1 MKKRS
6 KFFSVIEIIVI
17 ALLILIIAGML
28 FLYFTFSETGTA
40 AEIFGST
47 VYQTQAVNM
56 QPAVPTGCAVIGKKS
71 AVSSA
76 KTQDVV
82 LCRIDDKI
90 VVARIV
96 DILNE
101 DGKNYYTMHFDTAPE
116 NDVHVITQSDIIAAG
131 IKTWVFLGKL
141 LTFARSTTG
150 IMIVIILPSFIII
163 ILQVIKIVNSKHTHE
178 EAVSLADLEDI
189 MRSDDYPEEAFLPI
203 DKSTSTDKPD
213 MSGKSDDLSFRS
225 ASDKISDDEK
235 IPQPVSELM
244 PEDGIIRTG
253 TLADIFGEE
262 AVNMPKAVDIFAED
276 EEFFSSQPSKT
287 GFSLFDDDTYVKP
300 EEKEQD
306 VFEEPPAETPRDSR
320 SVLASE
326 FYGITEEVRSHQEE
340 RRIAEEN
347 ALFEDTLEKKA
358 DSILDSISDEEL
370 TVPAEPSDEIP
381 AEEITETSP
390 ETYEDTHTADTDAS
404 ADASPFEYFNSIGD
418 ALNAAKG
425 IRPEPEKA
433 PEQPAEEIA
442 EAPAADIT
450 PDEKD
455 DLTTGISFELPEI
468 PEMPVHETVPT
479 AAEIVQDAV
488 SDMPVRGERPEPPK
502 QHVVKKRVVKRK
514 KVSVDDLLSM
524 IDSEEKKL
532 S

>member
-163 ILQVIKIVNSKHTHE
+163 ILPVIKIVNSKHTHE

-189 MRSDDYPEEAFLPI
+189 MRSDDYPEEGTTITVTGDFSVYDEYGFKYCQLQNAA
-203 DKSTSTDKPD
+203 
-213 MSGKSDDLSFRS
+213 MS
-225 ASDKISDDEK
+225 
-235 IPQPVSELM
+235 VSE
-244 PEDGIIRTG
+244 E
-253 TLADIFGEE
+253 
-262 AVNMPKAVDIFAED
+262 
-276 EEFFSSQPSKT
+276 
-287 GFSLFDDDTYVKP
+287 
-300 EEKEQD
+300 
-306 VFEEPPAETPRDSR
+306 
-320 SVLASE
+320 
-326 FYGITEEVRSHQEE
+326 
-340 RRIAEEN
+340 
-347 ALFEDTLEKKA
+347 
-358 DSILDSISDEEL
+358 
-370 TVPAEPSDEIP
+370 
-381 AEEITETSP
+381 
-390 ETYEDTHTADTDAS
+390 
-404 ADASPFEYFNSIGD
+404 
-418 ALNAAKG
+418 
-425 IRPEPEKA
+425 
-433 PEQPAEEIA
+433 
-442 EAPAADIT
+442 
-450 PDEKD
+450 
-455 DLTTGISFELPEI
+455 
-468 PEMPVHETVPT
+468 
-479 AAEIVQDAV
+479 
-488 SDMPVRGERPEPPK
+488 
-502 QHVVKKRVVKRK
+502 
-514 KVSVDDLLSM
+514 
-524 IDSEEKKL
+524 
-532 S
+532 